1 MWQYKDDPKRG
12 KKIKSLKSKGMVL
25 TMTKK
30 MTKKEMFA
38 VIAETIET
46 MEVENKAE
54 MLNFI
59 DHEIELLNKKSGK
72 SGQTKTQKENEL
84 LKEQLLSAFA
94 EMEKP
99 VTISEFQEK
108 CAEPVAQLS
117 NQKLSALLN
126 QLVKAEKMVKTIE
139 KKKSHF
145 SLV

>member
-1 MWQYKDDPKRG
+1 
-12 KKIKSLKSKGMVL
+12 MVL

-30 MTKKEMFA
+30 LTKREMFE
-38 VIAETIET
+38 VIAKTIEV
-46 MEVENKAE
+46 MEVENKPE

-59 DHEIELLNKKSGK
+59 EHEIELLNKKSSK
-72 SGQTKTQKENEL
+72 SGQTKTQKENEI

-94 EMEKP
+94 EMKEP
-99 VTISEFQEK
+99 VTISEFQELSK
-108 CAEPVAQLS
+108 SPVAQLT

-126 QLVKAEKMVKTIE
+126 QLVKAGKMVKTVE

>member
-1 MWQYKDDPKRG
+1 
-12 KKIKSLKSKGMVL
+12 
-25 TMTKK
+25 MTKK

-38 VIAETIET
+38 VVVEV
-46 MEVENKAE
+46 VENTTSVPAERKAE
-54 MLNFI
+54 MIEFLN
-59 DHEIELLNKKSGK
+59 HEIELLNKKSSK
-72 SGQTKTQKENEL
+72 SGQTKTQKENEI

-108 CAEPVAQLS
+108 SKEPVAQLS

-126 QLVKAEKMVKTIE
+126 QLVKAKKMVKTIE

>member
-1 MWQYKDDPKRG
+1 
-12 KKIKSLKSKGMVL
+12 
-25 TMTKK
+25 MTKK

-38 VIAETIET
+38 MVQAVVENAT
-46 MEVENKAE
+46 VENKAE
-54 MLNFI
+54 MIAFI
-59 DHEIELLNKKSGK
+59 EHEIELLNKKSSK
-72 SGQTKTQKENEL
+72 SGQTKTQKENEI

-99 VTISEFQEK
+99 VTISEFQELSE
-108 CAEPVAQLS
+108 EPVANLS

>member
-1 MWQYKDDPKRG
+1 
-12 KKIKSLKSKGMVL
+12 
-25 TMTKK
+25 MTKK

-38 VIAETIET
+38 VIAETIAT

-84 LKEQLLSAFA
+84 LKEQLLNAFA
-94 EMEKP
+94 VMEKP

-108 CAEPVAQLS
+108 SAEPVAQLS

-139 KKKSHF
+139 KKKSYF
-145 SLV
+145 AVAQ

>member
-1 MWQYKDDPKRG
+1 
-12 KKIKSLKSKGMVL
+12 
-25 TMTKK
+25 MTKK

-38 VIAETIET
+38 MVQAVVENAT
-46 MEVENKAE
+46 VENKAE

-59 DHEIELLNKKSGK
+59 NHEIELLNKKSSK

-94 EMEKP
+94 KMEEP

-108 CAEPVAQLS
+108 STEPVAQLT

-145 SLV
+145 SLA

>member
-1 MWQYKDDPKRG
+1 
-12 KKIKSLKSKGMVL
+12 
-25 TMTKK
+25 MTKK

-38 VIAETIET
+38 MV
-46 MEVENKAE
+46 MEVVEKATVENKAE

-59 DHEIELLNKKSGK
+59 EHEIELLNKKSSK

-94 EMEKP
+94 EMKEP

-108 CAEPVAQLS
+108 SNEPVAQLT

-126 QLVKAEKMVKTIE
+126 QLVKAEKMVKTVE
-139 KKKSHF
+139 KKKSYF
-145 SLV
+145 ALV

>member
-1 MWQYKDDPKRG
+1 
-12 KKIKSLKSKGMVL
+12 
-25 TMTKK
+25 MTKK

-38 VIAETIET
+38 VIAETIAT

-84 LKEQLLSAFA
+84 LKAELLTALG
-94 EMEKP
+94 EMDKP
-99 VTISEFQEK
+99 VTISEFCEQT
-108 CAEPVAQLS
+108 AYPVGKLS

-126 QLVKAEKMVKTIE
+126 QMVKAETVVKTVE
-139 KKKSHF
+139 KKKSYF
-145 SLV
+145 AIA

>member
-1 MWQYKDDPKRG
+1 
-12 KKIKSLKSKGMVL
+12 
-25 TMTKK
+25 MTKK

-38 VIAETIET
+38 VVVEV
-46 MEVENKAE
+46 VENTTSVPAERKAE
-54 MLNFI
+54 MIEFLN
-59 DHEIELLNKKSGK
+59 HEIELLNKKSSK
-72 SGQTKTQKENEL
+72 SGQTKTQKENEI

-99 VTISEFQEK
+99 VTISEFQELSN
-108 CAEPVAQLS
+108 EPVAQLS

-126 QLVKAEKMVKTIE
+126 QLVKAKKMVKTIE